1 MSIMWDRIRQG
12 LTRGSS
18 GGRRNSAW
26 ETEVALELEGLEEAE
41 SLKRRKR
48 LGPGV
53 HMH

>member
-1 MSIMWDRIRQG
+1 MSIMWDRIRHG
-12 LTRGSS
+12 LAGGSN

-26 ETEVALELEGLEEAE
+26 ETEVTLRGGREDE
-41 SLKRRKR
+41 SSERSKR